1 MSDLSSI
8 IGSLADSC
16 IYSVKND
23 VLDAEGY
30 TTLNTVV
37 EVANV
42 ASAVLF
48 IFSILGL
55 SQQESARAGNM
66 YASSPLSDAL
76 GSVLLV

>member
-1 MSDLSSI
+1 MSALSST
-8 IGSLADSC
+8 IGSFADSC

-37 EVANV
+37 GVANV

>member
-16 IYSVKND
+16 TYSVKND

-66 YASSPLSDAL
+66 YAPSPLSDA
-76 GSVLLV
+76 

>member
-16 IYSVKND
+16 IYFVKND

-37 EVANV
+37 KVANV